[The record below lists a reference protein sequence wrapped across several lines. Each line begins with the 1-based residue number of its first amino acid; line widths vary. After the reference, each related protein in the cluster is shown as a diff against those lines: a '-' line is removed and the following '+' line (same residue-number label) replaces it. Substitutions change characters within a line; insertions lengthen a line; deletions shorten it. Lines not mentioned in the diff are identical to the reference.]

1 MISASSALKEYIN
14 NPVRDDRQYVRVEI
28 YIDETEGTKIS
39 FNLADMVNGSIT
51 ISRRSVSG
59 SNFDI
64 GQSYIDEATFTVDKE
79 VLEDTYTYSLIGKKV
94 QIIYGVKNLN
104 QSAPTDEEVIIFTGI
119 IPEAGITKKTMT
131 VEIQLDSLLSLL
143 LVETSDLASATP
155 LTYFEH
161 IANQTGLTL
170 STRLHD
176 YVLNHVNNQYTY
188 FITDDSTISTYL
200 DLAMWLSQILDG
212 AVTCNN
218 LGELDFV
225 RYDKNA
231 APYVLH
237 QDICKSSST
246 SEGRIFYDSCT
257 IVIDNTEV
265 KVVGTALN
273 TRTLQLSDNPLLVSL
288 TDENLRDE
296 IINNIYNE
304 MATVPLQGFSYQ
316 YNGNPLL
323 ELGDRISYKNVST
336 FVQCIE
342 YGFRKTSKLE
352 GYTIDNRLTTKSQNY
367 KSASHS
373 GGGGGSAVDTIGVL
387 KWTNIDGKQ
396 VLYNTFRPIEISN
409 IALYA
414 NTRALLTTTVTIKLN
429 DMSDNTG
436 DYLQIKQL
444 YDGVEQPMKILQDV
458 TNGGY
463 RTISFNIVSKKSPIY
478 EVHVYELDIA
488 YIPVTPDA
496 SKLGNVVGTID
507 EFHVE
512 TDIIGFMA
520 EGGQPAFP
528 SAFFLDDYV
537 SLKTGIEGVNQ
548 KSLGTSIYDDVS
560 ITI

>member
-131 VEIQLDSLLSLL
+131 VQVQLDSLLSLL

-155 LTYFEH
+155 LTYFEY
-161 IANQTGLTL
+161 IASQTGLTL

-176 YVLNHVNNQYTY
+176 YVLNHINNQYTY

-265 KVVGTALN
+265 EIVGTVLN

-288 TDENLRDE
+288 TDETLRDE

-373 GGGGGSAVDTIGVL
+373 GGGGGSAIDTIGIL
-387 KWTNIDGKQ
+387 KWANIDEKQ
-396 VLYNTFRPIEISN
+396 VLYSTFRPVELSN
-409 IALYA
+409 IALQA
-414 NTRALLTTTVTIKLN
+414 NTRALLTTTIVIKLN
-429 DMSDNTG
+429 DMVNNSADH
-436 DYLQIKQL
+436 LEFKQY
-444 YDGVEQPMKILQDV
+444 YDGVEQPLVIKSDV

-463 RTISFNIVSKKSPIY
+463 RTISFNIVCKKSPIY
-478 EVHVYELDIA
+478 EVHVYQIEAA
-488 YIPVTPDA
+488 YIPATPDS
-496 SKLGNVVGTID
+496 SKLGSVVGIIP
-507 EFHVE
+507 EFNLE
-512 TDIIGFMA
+512 TDIIGFQA
-520 EGGQPAFP
+520 EGGQPVFP
-528 SAFFLDDYV
+528 SAYFLDDYV
-537 SLKTGIEGVNQ
+537 SLKFDTDGVPKTDTG
-548 KSLGTSIYDDVS
+548 SYMDDDVV